1 MGCDIH
7 VHIEVLIEGKW
18 YHYMPLQCP
27 RHYDVFSRMSKCG
40 RGQYEPIIERGF
52 PSSNASLITELSRS
66 SYQGIDHSHNWLYLK
81 EILEISEEFPNFIW
95 NFDAWANYR
104 QDEIDQF
111 EGIYLFEHSIKS
123 FYSDNHLFPCDNV
136 RFVFWFDN

>member
-7 VHIEVLIEGKW
+7 VHIEVLIEGEW
-18 YHYMPLQCP
+18 HHYMPLQCP

-40 RGQYEPIIERGF
+40 RGQYEPITERRF
-52 PSSNASLITELSRS
+52 PSNASLITELSRS

-81 EILEISEEFPNFIW
+81 EILEISEEFPDYVWKLDVWFNQIE
-95 NFDAWANYR
+95 R
-104 QDEIDQF
+104 ETKIVDQF

-123 FYSDNHLFPCDNV
+123 FYSDNYLFPCDNV
-136 RFVFWFDN
+136 RFVF